1 MKTIFLSIPF
11 ILIFNCSFAQYTDA
25 LFRLFGEVATVD
37 NQIYR
42 GFISWGGIKNYWIDF
57 FEASKPQNP
66 YSSFFSDSD
75 EVFFNNGI
83 QILSTPP
90 RHIFSCRFGNIK
102 SIRPTDEKEV
112 LLQLK
117 NGYEFTL
124 IKGNSKDIRTNIQV
138 TTPVETVSIKW
149 DHISEIHFMSADSNA
164 VAPHLNQV
172 AGIVKSSQG
181 IYKGLINWNYNSQ
194 KSIEKNNNIN
204 NTLQK
209 MKKIVR
215 WKGTQGNHY
224 KGIYALEH
232 NPKAF
237 FPNTSVLEPMENVMI
252 NMPNTGLV
260 TVTINRFNELEMIPL
275 SELTLLSYDD
285 FAAPE
290 TIKGE
295 VITRNNEKI
304 SGSLAYDLD
313 ENMNFEVLDG
323 KNNNIT
329 YQIPFKY
336 IRSIEPKNYKY
347 SFITLKNGSQL
358 SLGDAPDVNHENS
371 GIIIFGNEI
380 PVYIPWN
387 EIKAVNIE

>member
-11 ILIFNCSFAQYTDA
+11 ILIFSCSFAQYTDA
-25 LFRLFGEVATVD
+25 PFRLFGEVATVD

-75 EVFFNNGI
+75 EVFFNNGT

-215 WKGTQGNHY
+215 
-224 KGIYALEH
+224 E
-232 NPKAF
+232 
-237 FPNTSVLEPMENVMI
+237 
-252 NMPNTGLV
+252 
-260 TVTINRFNELEMIPL
+260 
-275 SELTLLSYDD
+275 
-285 FAAPE
+285 
-290 TIKGE
+290 
-295 VITRNNEKI
+295 EK
-304 SGSLAYDLD
+304 
-313 ENMNFEVLDG
+313 
-323 KNNNIT
+323 
-329 YQIPFKY
+329 
-336 IRSIEPKNYKY
+336 
-347 SFITLKNGSQL
+347 
-358 SLGDAPDVNHENS
+358 
-371 GIIIFGNEI
+371 
-380 PVYIPWN
+380 
-387 EIKAVNIE
+387 

>member
-11 ILIFNCSFAQYTDA
+11 ILIFSCSFAQYTDA
-25 LFRLFGEVATVD
+25 PFRLFGEVATVD

-75 EVFFNNGI
+75 EVFFNNGT

-304 SGSLAYDLD
+304 SGNLAYDLD

-347 SFITLKNGSQL
+347 SFITLKNSSQL

>member
-11 ILIFNCSFAQYTDA
+11 ILIFSCSFAQYTDA
-25 LFRLFGEVATVD
+25 PFRLFGEVATVD

-75 EVFFNNGI
+75 EVFFNNGT

-304 SGSLAYDLD
+304 SGNLAYDLD

>member
-1 MKTIFLSIPF
+1 MKTIFLFIVF
-11 ILIFNCSFAQYTDA
+11 ILIFNSSFAQYTDA
-25 LFRLFGEVATVD
+25 PFRLFGEVATVD

-42 GFISWGGIKNYWIDF
+42 GFISWGGMKNYWIDF

-66 YSSFFSDSD
+66 YSSFFNDSD
-75 EVFFNNGI
+75 EVFFNNGT
-83 QILSTPP
+83 QICSTPP

-117 NGYEFTL
+117 NGYELTL

-138 TTPVETVSIKW
+138 TTPIETVSVKW

-232 NPKAF
+232 NPQAF
-237 FPNTSVLEPMENVMI
+237 FPNTSALEPMENVMI
-252 NMPNTGLV
+252 NMPNIGLV

-275 SELTLLSYDD
+275 SELILLSYDD

-290 TIKGE
+290 AIKGE
-295 VITRNNEKI
+295 IITRNNEKI

-347 SFITLKNGSQL
+347 SFITLKNGNQL
-358 SLGDAPDVNHENS
+358 SLGDAPDVNRENS
-371 GIIIFGNEI
+371 GIIVFGNEI

>member
-1 MKTIFLSIPF
+1 M
-11 ILIFNCSFAQYTDA
+11 
-25 LFRLFGEVATVD
+25 
-37 NQIYR
+37 
-42 GFISWGGIKNYWIDF
+42 
-57 FEASKPQNP
+57 
-66 YSSFFSDSD
+66 
-75 EVFFNNGI
+75 
-83 QILSTPP
+83 
-90 RHIFSCRFGNIK
+90 
-102 SIRPTDEKEV
+102 
-112 LLQLK
+112 
-117 NGYEFTL
+117 
-124 IKGNSKDIRTNIQV
+124 
-138 TTPVETVSIKW
+138 
-149 DHISEIHFMSADSNA
+149 
-164 VAPHLNQV
+164 
-172 AGIVKSSQG
+172 
-181 IYKGLINWNYNSQ
+181 
-194 KSIEKNNNIN
+194 
-204 NTLQK
+204 
-209 MKKIVR
+209 R

-290 TIKGE
+290 AIKGE

>member
-11 ILIFNCSFAQYTDA
+11 ILIFSCSFAQYTDA
-25 LFRLFGEVATVD
+25 PFRLFGEVATVD

-75 EVFFNNGI
+75 EVFFNNGT

-149 DHISEIHFMSADSNA
+149 DHPSEIHFMSADSNA

>member
-11 ILIFNCSFAQYTDA
+11 ILIFSCSFAQYTDA
-25 LFRLFGEVATVD
+25 PFRLFGEVATVD

-75 EVFFNNGI
+75 EVFFNNGT

-117 NGYEFTL
+117 NGYGFTL

-149 DHISEIHFMSADSNA
+149 DQISEIHFMSADSNA

-304 SGSLAYDLD
+304 SGNLAYDLD

>member
-11 ILIFNCSFAQYTDA
+11 ILIFSCSFAQYTDA
-25 LFRLFGEVATVD
+25 PFRLFGEVATVD

-75 EVFFNNGI
+75 EVFFNNGT

-290 TIKGE
+290 AIKGE